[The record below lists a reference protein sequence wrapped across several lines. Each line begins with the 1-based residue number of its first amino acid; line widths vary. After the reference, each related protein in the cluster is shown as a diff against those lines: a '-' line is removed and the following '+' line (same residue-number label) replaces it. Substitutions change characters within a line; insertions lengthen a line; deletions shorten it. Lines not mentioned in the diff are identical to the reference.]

1 VAGLLTEP
9 RWLGQETGHSSAD
22 HEKTPNDERQIRT
35 MQISTN
41 ERLIKKRSRLGAY
54 ASLGGLA
61 VLVVGGMI
69 ASFRPQYIWVSFVAI
84 ILGFALTQY
93 GNYSLRRWGRK
104 PRPDQALA
112 NGLKGFDD
120 RYHLY
125 AWSLPAPYVLLGPQG
140 VYSFT
145 TRDQTGQI
153 SVTGSQWRNK
163 LTVGRVL
170 QLFAQEGL
178 GNPTSEALENAERM
192 TSWIRTALPE
202 VSAEVTPVIVFID
215 ERAQLA
221 ITDPTVPVVV
231 PKGLKKWLRGDGKG
245 PTISSADLKALEE
258 LFNRTCN
265 S

>member
-1 VAGLLTEP
+1 
-9 RWLGQETGHSSAD
+9 
-22 HEKTPNDERQIRT
+22 

-41 ERLIKKRSRLGAY
+41 ERLIKKRSRLGTY

-61 VLVVGGMI
+61 VLVVGMI

-84 ILGFALTQY
+84 ILGFALAQY
-93 GNYSLRRWGRK
+93 GNYSLRRWARR

-112 NGLKGFDD
+112 NALKGFDD
-120 RYHLY
+120 RYHFY

-140 VYSFT
+140 IYSFT

-178 GNPTSEALENAERM
+178 GNPTSESQEYAERM
-192 TSWIRTALPE
+192 TSWIGAALPE

-215 ERAQLA
+215 ERAQLT
-221 ITDPTVPVVV
+221 ITEPAVPVLE
-231 PKGLKKWLRGDGKG
+231 PKGLKKWLRGAGKG
-245 PTISSADLKALEE
+245 RTISSADLKALEE
-258 LFNRTCN
+258 LFNSKTA
-265 S
+265 